1 MAGDDIDTFEIKGNL
16 SVIASEDPGNV
27 GDGSID
33 VEGTVNT
40 DNIECNIPLHGLT
53 IYDIKNYTQRE
64 ATAPSLPIPGEHVFY
79 IDSVSK
85 KLVSLDTLGVLT
97 TYQPVT
103 TKGDLLT
110 HDGTTQIRLPVAID
124 PDMALLSDPTANS
137 GLKWGFVNT
146 NTDITPKITSVS
158 LRSNTYTELLPDI
171 KGCFVLLIYNKVST
185 GGSAIFFVS
194 KSRDNVGGHIV
205 RSNTSSGMVNNAL
218 LETQWLSL
226 EELELRK
233 TANPV
238 PEDGDYYCNFCFNKL
253 EESLAFSGTS
263 WVSATID
270 TVGNFVYCINSQET
284 DGPSAIFIAT
294 KSNASLNTGNIVRI
308 TSSPASDASV
318 LEARWNNG
326 SALEFRKT
334 SSLYNGDYFY
344 IDILTL
350 EQVKTVE
357 ITLTGTT
364 PVEIIKKY
372 QRSSFMVS
380 VYKND
385 GDLRAIFTITKND
398 KTRSGSMT
406 RHSFSTN
413 NGTTNLMLLWNANEG
428 VQLYKTNAS
437 YDGLYTVKFL

>member
-27 GDGSID
+27 GNGSID

-40 DNIECNIPLHGLT
+40 DSIECNIPLNGLT

-64 ATAPSLPIPGEHVFY
+64 VVAPPLPVSGEHTFY
-79 IDSVSK
+79 IDTVSK
-85 KLVSLDTLGVLT
+85 KLMSLDTTGVLT
-97 TYQPVT
+97 TYQPIT

-110 HDGTTQIRLPVAID
+110 HDGTTQIRLPVAGA
-124 PDMALLSDPTANS
+124 PNMALLSDPASNS
-137 GLKWGFVNT
+137 GLKWGVVNT
-146 NTDITPKITSVS
+146 STDTVPRSTVIS
-158 LRSNTYTELLPDI
+158 LRSNVYSELLPGL
-171 KGCFVLLIYNKVST
+171 KGCFVLLVYNKVST

-194 KSRDNVGGHIV
+194 KSRNNIGGHIV

-233 TANPV
+233 TSTPAG
-238 PEDGDYYCNFCFNKL
+238 EDGDYQCNFGFNNIEDSFAL
-253 EESLAFSGTS
+253 SGTS
-263 WVSATID
+263 WLSIVPD

-308 TSSPASDASV
+308 TSSPAVDASV
-318 LEARWNNG
+318 LEARWNSN

-334 SSLYNGDYFY
+334 SSSYNGDYFY

-350 EQVKTVE
+350 EQVQVVE
-357 ITLTGTT
+357 VTLTGTT

-372 QRSSFMVS
+372 QRASFMVS

-385 GDLRAIFTITKND
+385 GNVRAIFTITKND

-413 NGTTNLMLLWNANEG
+413 NGTTNLMLLWGVNEG

-437 YDGLYTVKFL
+437 YDGLYTVTFL